1 MASSIPH
8 ELQPPV
14 ASGSPVG
21 NDALFAGR
29 GDMAARMRAMDWQ
42 ETPLGAPLHWPQS
55 LRSALSIC
63 LGSAFPIAIYWGEK
77 LALLYNDAWSPI
89 PGGKHPWALGRSGEE
104 VWPEIWDTI
113 GPMFEHVVSTGEA
126 TYSEDQ
132 ILPMRRHGYT
142 EECYFNFTFSP
153 IRGERGR
160 VEGIFNAVIET
171 TYRVISERRTR
182 VLRDLG
188 EKTATARS
196 AEEACALAAST
207 LGLAPKD
214 APFCALYL
222 ADDAARVARLAACTG
237 LEQGGPAAPT
247 TIEIDSDAGE
257 ANAGPWPLA
266 RVRSSGRI
274 DVVTGLA
281 ERFGG
286 SLPGGPWP
294 EPANSAL
301 VAPIMAGSAG
311 RAAAF
316 LVLGVSPRRAVDEEY
331 RQFAERAASQIGSAL
346 ATATAYE
353 LERKRA
359 ESLAEL
365 DRAKTA
371 FFSNVSHEF
380 RTPLTLML
388 GPTEEASSSPDG
400 ALRGPD
406 LQTVHRNALRLLK
419 LVNTLLDFSRIEAG
433 RAQVAYERTDIATLT
448 KDLASA
454 FRSAIERGGVTLDV
468 DCPPVREPVYIDR
481 TMWEKIVLNLLSNAF
496 KFTFEGT
503 IRVSL
508 REANGR
514 FELEIADS
522 GVGIPEH
529 ELPRVFERFHR
540 IEGTRSRT
548 HEGSG
553 IGLALVHDLVRLQ
566 GGSIEVAS
574 QVDRGTTFKV
584 SIPTGSAHLPADRV
598 GERPGRGGAKE
609 AIASFVAEAE
619 RWLPDP
625 VAQPSEAAQ
634 PAEPVPQPSADMV
647 LVADDNADMR
657 EYIVRLLGKR
667 WNVLAV
673 ADGAEALAVARAR
686 HVDLILTD
694 VMMPNLDGF
703 GLIRALR
710 ADGATSR
717 IPVVMLSARAGEES
731 RIEGLQ
737 AGADDYLVKPFSS
750 KELVARVATHL
761 ELARA
766 RRQAE
771 AERNRFESL
780 LRDIPAAVNFL
791 RGPDLVFEFA
801 HPVTIKALGGRSI
814 EGKPLREAIPEN
826 RDQQYT
832 NLLQEVLRTG
842 VPQVGSEVLFK
853 IDRTNTGV
861 LEDTYWNITYL
872 PVRSV
877 TGEIEGVM
885 SFDLEV
891 TDQVL
896 ARRRIEGLMEELKA
910 TDRRK
915 DEFLAMLAHEL
926 RNPLAP
932 IQTSLY
938 LLRKRL
944 ASPELD
950 RYLDIVER
958 QAHNLARIVDDL
970 LDVSRIT
977 RGKIEL
983 RKERFDLAKAVSR
996 ALESSR
1002 EVIESR
1008 KHAVTVSL
1016 PERPLHI
1023 EADPVRLDQIIINLI
1038 TNAAKYTDKGG
1049 EIAVSLQFSGDMAE
1063 LRVRDNGIGIPGDLL
1078 PHVFELFQQGGRDL
1092 ARSQGGLGIGLTVVR
1107 RLIELHGGTVEAR
1120 SDGVGKGSEF
1130 IVRIPRVREEPAP
1143 QSLDVPDASRKKAE
1157 KREGTCARVLVVDDN
1172 HDAAQS
1178 LAELVEQYG
1187 HESRVATDGAS
1198 ALKLADEWQ
1207 PHLVFLD
1214 IGLPGMDGYQVAQQF
1229 KKRDAY
1235 RPVLVA
1241 LTGYGQESDRRASN
1255 EAGFV
1260 HHLVKPA
1267 QIRAVEEVLE
1277 TLDAPR

>member
-1 MASSIPH
+1 MPSIRSH
-8 ELQPPV
+8 ESQPPV
-14 ASGSPVG
+14 ATLGD
-21 NDALFAGR
+21 DALFAGR
-29 GDMAARMRAMDWQ
+29 GEMPARMQAMAWD

-89 PGGKHPWALGRSGEE
+89 PGGKHPWALGRPGHE

-113 GPMFEHVVSTGEA
+113 GPMFEQVLSTGEA

-132 ILPMRRHGYT
+132 LLPMRRHGYT

-153 IRGERGR
+153 IRGEGGR

-171 TYRVISERRTR
+171 TFRVISERRTR
-182 VLRDLG
+182 LLRDLG
-188 EKTATARS
+188 ERTATARS
-196 AEEACALAAST
+196 AEEACALAATT
-207 LGLAPKD
+207 LGEAPRD
-214 APFCALYL
+214 VPFCALYL
-222 ADDAARVARLAACTG
+222 ADDKTHVARLAACSG
-237 LEQGGPAAPT
+237 IAPGGPAAPT
-247 TIEIDSDAGE
+247 TIALEGE
-257 ANAGPWPLA
+257 ADGAPWPLA
-266 RVRSSGRI
+266 RIRNTGRSDI
-274 DVVTGLA
+274 VTGLD
-281 ERFGG
+281 ERFG
-286 SLPGGPWP
+286 SALPGGPWP
-294 EPANSAL
+294 EPANAAL
-301 VAPIMAGSAG
+301 VAPILAGSGG
-311 RAAAF
+311 RAGAF
-316 LVLGVSPRRAVDEEY
+316 LVLGMSPRLAADDEY

-346 ATATAYE
+346 GTAMAYE
-353 LERKRA
+353 IERKRA

-388 GPTEEASSSPDG
+388 GPAEEAISSPDR

-406 LQTVHRNALRLLK
+406 LETVHRNALRLLK

-433 RAQVAYERTDIATLT
+433 RAQVAFERTDIAMLT
-448 KDLASA
+448 RDLASA
-454 FRSAIERGGVTLDV
+454 FRSAIERGGVELVV
-468 DCPPVREPVYIDR
+468 DCSAVREPVYVDR

-496 KFTFEGT
+496 KFTFEGKILVT
-503 IRVSL
+503 L
-508 REANGR
+508 REVGRR
-514 FELEIADS
+514 FELSVADT

-553 IGLALVHDLVRLQ
+553 IGLALVHDLVRLH
-566 GGSIEVAS
+566 GGSIEVS
-574 QVDRGTTFKV
+574 SGLHKGTTFRV

-598 GERPGRGGAKE
+598 GEGATAGGATQ
-609 AIASFVAEAE
+609 AVASFVAEAE
-619 RWLPDP
+619 RWLPDTVEQDAEEDAAP
-625 VAQPSEAAQ
+625 GPAPSSEL
-634 PAEPVPQPSADMV
+634 V

-667 WNVLAV
+667 WSVLAV
-673 ADGAEALAVARAR
+673 ADGAQALEVARAR

-710 ADGATSR
+710 ANGATSR
-717 IPVVMLSARAGEES
+717 IPVIMLSARAGEES

-750 KELVARVATHL
+750 KELVARVSTHL

-780 LRDIPAAVNFL
+780 LKDVPAAVNYL

-801 HPVTIKALGGRSI
+801 HPITTQALGGRAI
-814 EGKPLREAIPEN
+814 EGKQILEAIPEH
-826 RDQQYT
+826 RGQAFEG
-832 NLLQEVLRTG
+832 LLREVLATG
-842 VPQVGSEVLFK
+842 RPQMGSEVLIK
-853 IDRTNTGV
+853 LDKTNTGA
-861 LEDTYWNITYL
+861 LEDTYWNFTYL

-885 SFDLEV
+885 TFDLEV

-938 LLRKRL
+938 LLRKRA

-1002 EVIESR
+1002 ELIESR

-1016 PERPLHI
+1016 PDRPVPI
-1023 EADPVRLDQIIINLI
+1023 EADPVRLDQIVINLI

-1049 EIAVSLQFSGDMAE
+1049 QISVSLESIGDTAE
-1063 LRVRDNGIGIPGDLL
+1063 LRVRDNGIGIPPDLL
-1078 PHVFELFQQGGRDL
+1078 PRVFELFQQGGRDL

-1120 SDGVGKGSEF
+1120 SEGAGKGSEF
-1130 IVRIPRVREEPAP
+1130 IVRIPRVREEPASP
-1143 QSLDVPDASRKKAE
+1143 SKDGADGSGRRAMKRAGASR
-1157 KREGTCARVLVVDDN
+1157 ARVLVVDDN
-1172 HDAAQS
+1172 QDAAQS
-1178 LAELVEQYG
+1178 LAEVIEQYG
-1187 HESRVATDGAS
+1187 HEARVAIDGVS
-1198 ALKLADEWQ
+1198 ALKIADEWQ
-1207 PHLVFLD
+1207 PQLVFLD
-1214 IGLPGMDGYQVAQQF
+1214 IGLPGMDGYQVAQALGQRSTY
-1229 KKRDAY
+1229 K
-1235 RPVLVA
+1235 PVLVA

-1255 EAGFV
+1255 EAGFT

-1277 TLDAPR
+1277 TLDAGR